1 MKPLNK
7 AHWKVNILI
16 HDLHTSNKYYF
27 KAYSYDI
34 TGIKNG
40 DFYQDGYSNTIRK
53 SMESWIA
60 FAKRNKIESYV
71 FDY

>member
-40 DFYQDGYSNTIRK
+40 DFYQDGYSNTIRF
-53 SMESWIA
+53 MNI
-60 FAKRNKIESYV
+60 
-71 FDY
+71 